1 VEDSHRGI
9 ALCYVYD
16 FVQRESKSRH
26 NYHQQQ
32 LHQCPKRFAVA
43 DFQCPLRS
51 RFSHQSRHKNL
62 APRAACLVNT
72 VPRRTSRNTL
82 KNKANTL
89 YHNRPHTVSKSLR
102 ERHPR
107 RLNGL
112 CSQTMLTGGSSGTSC
127 RGWQLGWLSRARA
140 RPLNK
145 ESRGFAAAPP
155 ASQSI

>member
-1 VEDSHRGI
+1 
-9 ALCYVYD
+9 
-16 FVQRESKSRH
+16 
-26 NYHQQQ
+26 
-32 LHQCPKRFAVA
+32 
-43 DFQCPLRS
+43 
-51 RFSHQSRHKNL
+51 
-62 APRAACLVNT
+62 LVNT

-140 RPLNK
+140 RPLKNRAA
-145 ESRGFAAAPP
+145 SRPPHQLVNQFRLLRLQRDCFANVFSVGSADAPP
-155 ASQSI
+155 PVQPSVGVSQMHRLPCNLVTYIASFPTRLHFPVS